1 MFAYVMSD
9 RTTIWAA
16 VWRPFDAAILVPV
29 WPTVRAT
36 IRTAHQLTVNAAYRT
51 SDCCSISQAVW
62 STVVNSNFPVV
73 LATIKSTKWKTQWK
87 TIIAAQLPALRR
99 TLCPAVN

>member
-36 IRTAHQLTVNAAYRT
+36 IRTAHQLTVNAAYL
-51 SDCCSISQAVW
+51 
-62 STVVNSNFPVV
+62 STVWIAIN
-73 LATIKSTKWKTQWK
+73 ATDQRTDVPSVWETNLGTFLTAYDTTVKFAIR
-87 TIIAAQLPALRR
+87 AAFD
-99 TLCPAVN
+99 CPYGFSFCPPI